1 MTQATS
7 DDLATWTER
16 KRSTWLLAVAV
27 GIPLLLVLSQATFL
41 WDFSIDDVGISWRY
55 AQHLADGHGLT
66 WNIDGPPVEGY
77 SNFLWVLMIA
87 VPGAFGMDIEL
98 ASKILGVLCAS
109 ASIILFA
116 LVLRRLFPES
126 RFWWAP
132 LWVVALLPEWTLW
145 SVSGLEL
152 ALFGFF
158 PLLALYGLMNSGR
171 RRTVLAVAMAGLVLT
186 RPEGFAVAIVM
197 IMAIVALDRGS
208 EWKVRWENIRVPAIT
223 LVATL
228 VLLVAFRLWYFGY
241 PLPNTVYAKFSPTLP
256 AARQVGDW
264 LLVLA
269 PFVTAWVFVTGWGD
283 RRRLIRGL
291 ALQDAR
297 RKMLAVAII
306 TAVAHTFMTMPVV
319 PVMNF
324 LHRYHVSLLPFW
336 LLAFPLALDAMAR
349 RRVAVAIFASAVFM
363 LWSARGWPA
372 VLERVEIEAYLKNVQ
387 RCVVSALRELPGT
400 PTIAIIDAGRI
411 PYWTDLPTID
421 VWGLCDVDI
430 AHEASPPVS
439 VMKRAPAVY
448 ITTVDSLIYGFER
461 PRLGIDVLMYRSG
474 NFAQV
479 YSLWHPC
486 VGKNRP
492 GPAHDYAILVLNRWA
507 RDNGV
512 RIPDRREFWDLT
524 PE

>member
-1 MTQATS
+1 M
-7 DDLATWTER
+7 LATLVDAQSEFR
-16 KRSTWLLAVAV
+16 ARISGRQLALAV
-27 GIPLLLVLSQATFL
+27 GLPLLIVICQAIFF

-55 AQHLADGHGLT
+55 ARHLADGHGLT
-66 WNIDGPPVEGY
+66 WNLDGPPVEGY

-98 ASKILGVLCAS
+98 ASKILGALCAS
-109 ASIILFA
+109 ANIILFS

-158 PLLALYGLMNSGR
+158 PLLALYGLISDR
-171 RRTVLAVAMAGLVLT
+171 RRTVLAIAMAGLVLT

-197 IMAIVALDRGS
+197 IMATVAFDSGS
-208 EWKVRWENIRVPAIT
+208 DWRVRWENISVPAIT
-223 LVATL
+223 LVATI

-256 AARQVGDW
+256 AARQVGEW
-264 LLVLA
+264 MLVLA
-269 PFVTAWVFVTGWGD
+269 PFVAAWVFVIGWGD
-283 RRRLIRGL
+283 RRTPIRGL
-291 ALQDAR
+291 ALQDAHSR
-297 RKMLAVAII
+297 MLAVAII
-306 TAVAHTFMTMPVV
+306 AAVAHTIMTMPVV

-336 LLAFPLALDAMAR
+336 LLALPFALDAMAR
-349 RRVAVAIFASAVFM
+349 RRTAVAIFASAVLI

-372 VLERVEIEAYLKNVQ
+372 VLERLEIEAYLKNGQ

-439 VMKRAPAVY
+439 VLKRAPAVY

-461 PRLGIDVLMYRSG
+461 PRLGIDILMYRSG

-507 RDNGV
+507 RENGV
-512 RIPDRREFWDLT
+512 RIPERREFWDVT
-524 PE
+524 SE